1 MSEHWNNVYATRGAE
16 ERSWS
21 EDEPT
26 SSLELLDLLGVTA
39 RDSLLDVGA
48 GESGLVDHLLA
59 RGFTDLTVLDLSEV
73 ALAATRE
80 REGHDHVV
88 TVAADVTSWRT
99 QRLFDVWHDRA
110 VLHFLS
116 IDDAQRYVATLESVL
131 APQGAVVIGV
141 FAPDGPSSCSGL
153 EVQRYS
159 AEDLV
164 ELLGTDFVLVGQR
177 RSRHRTP
184 WGAEQ
189 SFQWVALRRAS

>member
-1 MSEHWNNVYATRGAE
+1 MTEHWNDVYATRGAE

-59 RGFTDLTVLDLSEV
+59 RGFTDLTIMDLSEV

-80 REGHDHVV
+80 REGHDHVA
-88 TVAADVTSWRT
+88 TVQADVTTWRT
-99 QRLFDVWHDRA
+99 ARRFDVWHDRA

-116 IDDAQRYVATLESVL
+116 PDDARRYVATMENTLS
-131 APQGAVVIGV
+131 PRGAVVIGV
-141 FAPDGPSSCSGL
+141 FAPDGPASCSGL
-153 EVQRYS
+153 AVQRYS

-164 ELLGTDFVLVGQR
+164 ELLGPGFTLVGQHQR
-177 RSRHRTP
+177 RHRTP